1 MLERHELLKVIVDCH
16 IKSVPHEGINLIDL
30 MTKLYSINWIDHPEG
45 GEQREKLRLYLDS
58 LVDSGDLTKSNLIYY
73 VNSKAIMTIAKYEE
87 EERRHMDIV
96 KLQKKMVIINRFLV
110 LLTICIVF
118 FAMIQAGVI
127 KLPVLLDLSKT
138 GK

>member
-1 MLERHELLKVIVDCH
+1 MFERHELLKIILECH
-16 IKSVPHEGINLIDL
+16 IKSAPHTGVNIIDL

-45 GEQREKLRLYLDS
+45 SEQREKLRLYLDS
-58 LVDSGDLTKSNLIYY
+58 LVDSGELTKSNISYF
-73 VNSKAIMTIAKYEE
+73 VNSKAIATIAKYEE

-96 KLQKKMVIINRFLV
+96 KVQKKMVILNRFLV

-127 KLPVLLDLSKT
+127 KLPLLLDLSKT